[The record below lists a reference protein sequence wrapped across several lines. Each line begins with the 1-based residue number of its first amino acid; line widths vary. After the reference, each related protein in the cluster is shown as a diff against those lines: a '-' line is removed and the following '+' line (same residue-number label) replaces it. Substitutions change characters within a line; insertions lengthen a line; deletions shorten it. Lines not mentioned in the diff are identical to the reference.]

1 LIGSQ
6 WEVYWK
12 AREKELWG
20 LEEPGNAFKGDIEER
35 RCSAFHETGPDAWL
49 VENLIEEVIITG
61 LLANCCCEI
70 S

>member
-1 LIGSQ
+1 M
-6 WEVYWK
+6 
-12 AREKELWG
+12 
-20 LEEPGNAFKGDIEER
+20 EEPGNAFKGDIEER